1 MVSGWIPWWGL
12 SPRPRY
18 PTPLTSTSTD
28 SCAPLTA
35 GPSPLRQRILELADQ
50 LAVHGH
56 GELVEGMVGHLVAI
70 SHVTQEQS
78 DWALLHG
85 ALADVRDGLRV
96 FSPHRYRRKVGVVGS
111 ARVPED
117 SAVYQQAVDLSRQL
131 AASGFEVITGAG
143 EGVMEA
149 ANRGAGRDNSYG
161 LNIQLPFEF
170 APNRYI
176 DPRNKLVFFRYF
188 FTRKHFLVRESD
200 ALVAMPGGVG
210 TLDELFEVLTLIQTA
225 KTAPIPVV
233 LLAPDGDDYWQRWKR
248 YMVKSVEERGMVS
261 PADAQIYDQASSV
274 EDAVGVIRRFY
285 RIFHRCRFLD
295 GERLQLLLHGAPTA
309 EQLKAMNHMFP
320 DLLHGG
326 TIEPFTHRSEQG
338 VVPGLQFHFDH
349 RCMGR
354 LYGLIRHLNDLP
366 LTGDPRLEHPEQ
378 RQ

>member
-1 MVSGWIPWWGL
+1 M
-12 SPRPRY
+12 
-18 PTPLTSTSTD
+18 TSTSTD
-28 SCAPLTA
+28 SRGALTD
-35 GPSPLRQRILELADQ
+35 GPSPLRQRILALADQ
-50 LAVHGH
+50 LADHGPV
-56 GELVEGMVGHLVAI
+56 ESVEGVLGHLVAI
-70 SHVTQEQS
+70 SRITQEQS

-96 FSPHRYRRKVGVVGS
+96 FCPRRYRRKVGVVGS
-111 ARVPED
+111 ARAPED

-143 EGVMEA
+143 DGVMEA

-161 LNIQLPFEF
+161 LNIHLPFEF
-170 APNRYI
+170 APNPYI
-176 DPRNKLVFFRYF
+176 DPGNKLVFFRYF

-225 KTAPIPVV
+225 KTVPVPVV
-233 LLAPDGDDYWQRWKR
+233 LLAPAGDDYWQRWKR

-261 PADAQIYDQASSV
+261 PADAQIYDRVDSV
-274 EDAVGVIRRFY
+274 QEAVGVIRRFY
-285 RIFHRCRFLD
+285 RVFRCCRFLD

-309 EQLKAMNHMFP
+309 RHVKVMNHRFS
-320 DLLHGG
+320 DLLQGG
-326 TIEPFTHRSEQG
+326 TIEPFTHRGEQG
-338 VVPGLQFHFDH
+338 VVPGLEFQFDH

-354 LYGLIRHLNDLP
+354 LYELIRHINHLP
-366 LTGDPRLEHPEQ
+366 LSGDPRLEHPEQ